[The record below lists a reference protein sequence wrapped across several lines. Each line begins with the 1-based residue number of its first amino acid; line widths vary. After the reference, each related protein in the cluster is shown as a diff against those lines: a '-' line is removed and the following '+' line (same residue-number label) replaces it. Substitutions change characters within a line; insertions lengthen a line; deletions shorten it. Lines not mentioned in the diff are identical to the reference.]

1 MNSMHILSAGACL
14 SFLLATG
21 AFAEILGVQPRALN
35 NPADNLPKEIQ
46 QITPERGTFG
56 PSDRPGQRDD
66 ALMRMGEERPKP
78 VTQFRFERNAEKT
91 QKGGPALVAENVK
104 EKSKDTSKKSMK
116 NKHRGTTGSSKAG
129 NDRPKDDPSIFQ
141 QQSSDESVQG
151 QQLINEQPMKKQ
163 QPANRPASERG
174 GSSK

>member
-1 MNSMHILSAGACL
+1 MNWRHILSAGVCL

-21 AFAEILGVQPRALN
+21 AFANILGVQPRTLN

-46 QITPERGTFG
+46 QITPDGGVFG
-56 PSDRPGQRDD
+56 PGDGPGQRDD
-66 ALMRMGEERPKP
+66 ALMGKGEERLKP
-78 VTQFRFERNAEKT
+78 VTQLAFERNAEET
-91 QKGGPALVAENVK
+91 QTGGQALAAENLK
-104 EKSKDTSKKSMK
+104 EKGKDTSKKGMK
-116 NKHRGTTGSSKAG
+116 NKHRGTTGASNAG
-129 NDRPKDDPSIFQ
+129 NDGPKEDPNVFQ
-141 QQSSDESVQG
+141 QQSSDVSVQG